1 MVMGRKFIAILKRV
15 HRPAVWSAQIVVFTL
30 SGVIAFLLRFD
41 FDLPHGYL
49 QQLAYALPIWIVAKT
64 IVFRIAN
71 LDRGWWQFISVSD
84 LFRLALGNLA
94 GATLSCVVIVCVVP
108 PGFPRSIYPLDLMIC
123 FLGTAGLRVIARMM
137 VEAPANR
144 RNNDAKKNTL
154 IYGAGEAGATL
165 LREIQRNPRLPYC
178 VRGFLD
184 DLPGKRGIR
193 MLGVPVLGGYDRVN
207 ELVREYS
214 IDTILIA
221 IPSASG
227 AQMTRILERCHA
239 AGVEYKTIPGLGE
252 VIEERGLVGQIR
264 EVAVEDLLGRNPV
277 RLNDETIRGTLE
289 GKIVLVTGAAGSI
302 GSELCRQIA
311 RFNPAGIVGFEIA
324 ESPLFEVDRDLR
336 QAFPSVPFHPVM
348 GSIQNRA
355 RLDEVLRQYSPSIV
369 YHAAAYKHVPMME
382 THVFEA
388 VENNVF
394 GTYNVAMAAA
404 EHGVED
410 FIMISSDKAVRPTN
424 IMGATKRVTELL
436 LMDMRNRRTS
446 YTAVRFGNVLGSN
459 GSVIPIFKKQIA
471 AGGPVTVTHPDM
483 RRYFM
488 TIPEASQLVL
498 QASSMGMGG
507 EIFVLDMGEPV
518 KIVDLA
524 RNLILLSGLRPDED
538 IKIKF
543 TGVRPGEKLYEE
555 LNFVEESTVPTP
567 YEKIKIFT
575 GNSMPSLGMEH
586 YLEMLRD
593 ICRRRELSDLVLTLK
608 EMIPDYNPSAQ
619 LLRRVVDLPTTARG
633 HRALQWDGVDRR
645 SAAPLSA

>member
-1 MVMGRKFIAILKRV
+1 MR
-15 HRPAVWSAQIVVFTL
+15 
-30 SGVIAFLLRFD
+30 
-41 FDLPHGYL
+41 
-49 QQLAYALPIWIVAKT
+49 QLAYALPIWIGVKT
-64 IVFRIAN
+64 VVFRIAN
-71 LDRGWWQFISVSD
+71 LDRGWWQYISVTD
-84 LFRLALGNLA
+84 LRRLALGNLA
-94 GATLSCVVIVCVVP
+94 GAALSCLVIFCVVP
-108 PGFPRSIYPLDLMIC
+108 PGFPRSIYPLDLMMC

-137 VEAPANR
+137 AEAPANK
-144 RNNDAKKNTL
+144 RNNDMKKNTL
-154 IYGAGEAGATL
+154 IYGAGEAGVTL
-165 LREIQRNPRLPYC
+165 LREIQRNPRLPYR

-184 DLPGKRGIR
+184 DLPDKKGIR
-193 MLGVPVLGGYDRVN
+193 MLGVPVLGGCDKVN
-207 ELVREYS
+207 ELVREDI

-221 IPSASG
+221 IPSATG
-227 AQMTRILERCHA
+227 AQMTRILEHCHA
-239 AGVEYKTIPGLGE
+239 ARVEYKTIPGLGE
-252 VIEERGLVGQIR
+252 VIEEHGLVGQIR

-277 RLNDETIRGTLE
+277 RLNDEQIRGTLE

-336 QAFPSVPFHPVM
+336 QAFPTIPFYPEM

-436 LMDMRNRRTS
+436 LLDMRNGRTS
-446 YTAVRFGNVLGSN
+446 YMAVRFGNVLGSN

-507 EIFVLDMGEPV
+507 EIFVLDMGAPV

-555 LNFVEESTVPTP
+555 LNFEEENTLPTP

-575 GNSMPSLGMEH
+575 GNSMPSVSMEC
-586 YLEMLRD
+586 YLETLRG
-593 ICRRRELSDLVLTLK
+593 ICQRRELSDLVLTLK

-619 LLRRVVDLPTTARG
+619 LLRRLVDLPTLGRE
-633 HRALQWDGVDRR
+633 HRAVRWDGVDRR
-645 SAAPLSA
+645 RAAQLSA

>member
-1 MVMGRKFIAILKRV
+1 MIRAQKFVQVLKRV
-15 HRPAVWSAQIVVFTL
+15 HRPAIWAAQIVVFAL
-30 SGVIAFLLRFD
+30 SGLIAFLLRFD
-41 FDLPHGYL
+41 FGLPHGYM
-49 QQLAYALPIWIVAKT
+49 QQLAYALPIWIVVKT

-71 LDRGWWQFISVSD
+71 LDRGWWRYISVSD
-84 LFRLALGNLA
+84 LLRLALGNFA
-94 GATLSCVVIVCVVP
+94 AAFISCVVILCIVP
-108 PGFPRSIYPLDLMIC
+108 PVFPRSIYPLDLMIC

-137 VEAPANR
+137 AEAPANK
-144 RNNDAKKNTL
+144 RNDDLKKNTL
-154 IYGAGEAGATL
+154 IYGAGEAGVTL
-165 LREIQRNPRLPYC
+165 LREIQRNPRLPYR

-184 DLPGKRGIR
+184 DLPDKKGIR
-193 MLGVPVLGGYDRVN
+193 MLGVPVLGGYDQVN
-207 ELVREYS
+207 ELVRENL

-221 IPSASG
+221 VPSASG

-239 AGVEYKTIPGLGE
+239 SGVEYKTIPGLGE

-277 RLNDETIRGTLE
+277 RLNDEQIRGTLE

-336 QAFPSVPFHPVM
+336 QAFPTVPFYPEM

-355 RLDEVLRQYSPSIV
+355 RLNDVLRQYSPSIV

-436 LMDMRNRRTS
+436 LLDMRNGRTS
-446 YTAVRFGNVLGSN
+446 YMAVRFGNVLGSN

-507 EIFVLDMGEPV
+507 EIFVLDMGAPV

-555 LNFVEESTVPTP
+555 LNFVEENTMPTP

-575 GNSMPSLGMEH
+575 GNSMPSVSMER
-586 YLEMLRD
+586 YLETLRG
-593 ICRRRELSDLVLTLK
+593 ICQRRELSDLVLTLK

-619 LLRRVVDLPTTARG
+619 LLRRVVDLPTTGRE
-633 HRALQWDGVDRR
+633 HRAVRWEGADRR
-645 SAAPLSA
+645 RAAQLSA